1 MQDTDK
7 DSSKPAGKP
16 ADKKV
21 WFGCWRVGVLCP
33 VSSRQAAIRT
43 VNNEFSSKMP
53 NLLLRGLYFF
63 RRPSL
68 FIIYFDW
75 LQTPI
80 FFKSL
85 RLTKAPSKFPH
96 PPCGDI
102 LAISQLP
109 LHPQQL
115 DRSGS
120 GAKRHAQCPAPKDR
134 CDMHIG
140 TRGVPS
146 PPECI
151 FGGNGK
157 SGCGNSGT
165 GRDRGIAQQLH
176 IGI

>member
-1 MQDTDK
+1 MQ
-7 DSSKPAGKP
+7 GKRDGIGNMEGRSVP
-16 ADKKV
+16 PTTVSPLYHLYVTTASRLHQRQ
-21 WFGCWRVGVLCP
+21 FLC
-33 VSSRQAAIRT
+33 
-43 VNNEFSSKMP
+43 
-53 NLLLRGLYFF
+53 LRGLYFF

-85 RLTKAPSKFPH
+85 RSHGALSKFPH

-109 LHPQQL
+109 LHPQRL

-120 GAKRHAQCPAPKDR
+120 GAKRHVRCPAPKDR

-146 PPECI
+146 SPECI
-151 FGGNGK
+151 LGGK
-157 SGCGNSGT
+157 WEEWL
-165 GRDRGIAQQLH
+165 RK
-176 IGI
+176 

>member
-1 MQDTDK
+1 MSPLAPTGSELPHGD
-7 DSSKPAGKP
+7 
-16 ADKKV
+16 
-21 WFGCWRVGVLCP
+21 F
-33 VSSRQAAIRT
+33 
-43 VNNEFSSKMP
+43 
-53 NLLLRGLYFF
+53 LLELSGTSGNFRKFLGSFRKFPLEISTKSGNFQTLPTGYHKLRGLYFF

-85 RLTKAPSKFPH
+85 RSHGALSKFPH

-109 LHPQQL
+109 LHPQRL

-120 GAKRHAQCPAPKDR
+120 GAKRHVRCPAPKDR

-146 PPECI
+146 SPECI
-151 FGGNGK
+151 LGGKWEEWLRKQRHGE
-157 SGCGNSGT
+157 G
-165 GRDRGIAQQLH
+165 
-176 IGI
+176 